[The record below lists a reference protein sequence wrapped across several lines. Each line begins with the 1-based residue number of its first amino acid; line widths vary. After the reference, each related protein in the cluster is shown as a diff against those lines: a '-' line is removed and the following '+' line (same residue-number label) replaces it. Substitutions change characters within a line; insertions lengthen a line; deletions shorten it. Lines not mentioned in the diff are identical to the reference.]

1 MRKLKYIFIRLVFNA
16 LFALILLKC
25 FIFGSQYGVEL
36 IGLNNWLIQLFCGIS
51 TALLFNAVLSLAQR
65 TILLYLKHLQIAS
78 ICVPDRNPNAVVFSR
93 IGTVSVIVILNKIL
107 RGLAKEI
114 IDAIKNGA
122 CSSIELFAEI
132 SHSTLAN
139 GGKYVI
145 SKCFDYLDECVLA
158 YCYTHPDDSLGSAA
172 ENAVVIFLENS
183 ATLLIK
189 TTTVC
194 LTSAFIKIVIAIV
207 ETLLLLKTMPFTFI
221 NLITIYLIVHVSGFV
236 IADSLIEPLMLDG
249 VVKEFCNLSI
259 RDENNVGVLESVATI
274 AQQFKSML

>member
-132 SHSTLAN
+132 SHSTLAK

-221 NLITIYLIVHVSGFV
+221 NLNSTCFRI
-236 IADSLIEPLMLDG
+236 
-249 VVKEFCNLSI
+249 CN
-259 RDENNVGVLESVATI
+259 RRFFD
-274 AQQFKSML
+274 

>member
-1 MRKLKYIFIRLVFNA
+1 MRKLQYIFIRLVFNA
-16 LFALILLKC
+16 LFALVLLKC
-25 FIFGSQYGVEL
+25 FTLGAQYGVQL

-51 TALLFNAVLSLAQR
+51 TALLFNAVLSLAQK

-78 ICVPDRNPNAVVFSR
+78 ICVPDKNPNVVVFSR

-114 IDAIKNGA
+114 VESIKNGS
-122 CSSIELFAEI
+122 CGSIELFAEI
-132 SHSTLAN
+132 SRSTLAK
-139 GGKYVI
+139 GGKYI
-145 SKCFDYLDECVLA
+145 IGKCFDYLDECVLS
-158 YCYTHPDDSLGSAA
+158 YCYTHPNDSLGSAA

-194 LTSAFIKIVIAIV
+194 LTSAFIKAVIAIV
-207 ETLLLLKTMPFTFI
+207 ETLLLLKVLPFSFI

-236 IADSLIEPLMLDG
+236 IADSLVEPLMLDNI
-249 VVKEFCNLSI
+249 VKEFCNLSI
-259 RDENNVGVLESVATI
+259 KDENNIGVLESVASI

>member
-132 SHSTLAN
+132 SHSTLAK
-139 GGKYVI
+139 GGKSTIVVPY
-145 SKCFDYLDECVLA
+145 STVL
-158 YCYTHPDDSLGSAA
+158 
-172 ENAVVIFLENS
+172 N
-183 ATLLIK
+183 
-189 TTTVC
+189 
-194 LTSAFIKIVIAIV
+194 
-207 ETLLLLKTMPFTFI
+207 
-221 NLITIYLIVHVSGFV
+221 
-236 IADSLIEPLMLDG
+236 
-249 VVKEFCNLSI
+249 
-259 RDENNVGVLESVATI
+259 
-274 AQQFKSML
+274 QQWLRRVRS